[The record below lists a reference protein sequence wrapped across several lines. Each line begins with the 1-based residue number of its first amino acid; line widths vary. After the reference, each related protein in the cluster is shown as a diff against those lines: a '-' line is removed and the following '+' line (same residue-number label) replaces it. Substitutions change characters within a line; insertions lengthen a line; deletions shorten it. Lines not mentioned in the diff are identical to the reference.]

1 MRQKYT
7 YILILF
13 LTLGF
18 VSACDDDD
26 DVEIGYTATYPLS
39 GDWTVTY
46 SIETSPGEFEPLV
59 EHAELLIYNTAENV
73 ATEVWVDDHGNF
85 WDFKVKTPAN
95 VSALTFGGENLTN
108 VSYESVVTI
117 TDGQVFRDAVQVN
130 GIQRDSIYFQVSFN
144 DDEDANGDPD
154 PFGTIYHV
162 YGHRSTGFE

>member
-39 GDWTVTY
+39 GDWTVTL
-46 SIETSPGEFEPLV
+46 SLETAPGQFEPLAD
-59 EHAELLIYNTAENV
+59 HLELLIYNTSENV
-73 ATEVWVDDHGNF
+73 PTEVWIDDHGNID
-85 WDFKVKTPAN
+85 DFKVKTPSDAR
-95 VSALTFGGENLTN
+95 ARTFGGSSLTN
-108 VSYESVVTI
+108 ENGDNQISI
-117 TDGQVFRDAVQVN
+117 ANGQVFLDAVRVN
-130 GIQRDSIYFQVSFN
+130 EILRDSIYFQLSFS
-144 DDEDANGDPD
+144 DDTTP
-154 PFGTIYHV
+154 GTVYHV